1 MPSLL
6 TAEDLLYLTQ
16 PDKQTELLRGTLIV
30 REPPGYQH
38 GVVALKVARL
48 IANHVHDHG
57 LGTVVAAETG
67 FKLFSNP
74 DTVRAPDVAFIRQGR
89 APEPALDGYPALAPD
104 LVVEVVSPSDRAG
117 EVQAKVSD
125 WLTAGSRLVWVI
137 DPRRKRAVIYRD
149 DGSVDLLAN
158 QDALDGE
165 DVLPGFSCSLADLW

>member
-6 TAEDLLYLTQ
+6 TAEELLYLTE

-67 FKLFSNP
+67 NLVGH
-74 DTVRAPDVAFIRQGR
+74 VRAA
-89 APEPALDGYPALAPD
+89 
-104 LVVEVVSPSDRAG
+104 
-117 EVQAKVSD
+117 
-125 WLTAGSRLVWVI
+125 
-137 DPRRKRAVIYRD
+137 D
-149 DGSVDLLAN
+149 DIVTLGTGD
-158 QDALDGE
+158 DT
-165 DVLPGFSCSLADLW
+165 